1 MTEEYKSSIL
11 KYVTNSLIPGVKQP
25 NTFRDNEATFTD
37 IASALNERLGIVPTQ
52 YKILTTTTTSNYL
65 IYGNYIDDDL
75 ISKGFII
82 VLDQNSN
89 ILEILTTFD
98 SGTKLGYIWYID
110 YDENGN
116 IYGIDE
122 SIDTGKAR
130 IILLNNVALETP
142 KGYYCKLRSS
152 YYINVANFY
161 IFDNDGSASHL
172 IKKSKDEAVYF
183 IIGRYKNGDTWN
195 SAILKFTN
203 IVGMPNEWNLYIGH
217 TLGTYTIRFY
227 DMLVDKVGDDYK
239 VYISYTSND
248 MSILK
253 SEQLGESSL
262 TGYNELDMDKPIMCI
277 RIMDENTTYFTS
289 RVDNGNGTYTMYL
302 YLMKNSQVTL
312 LNVSVI
318 EASSPS
324 YYLYISNGILYG
336 IARGYS
342 ENDGVLTFDNICIAH
357 YSGQT
362 FISDII
368 TYTATNNVNFN
379 TVVQS
384 TFSLH
389 KFILLSNEYIYHPSL
404 VIYENMY
411 SGGAY
416 IDYGSASAQKG
427 EVYSNGYIVFA
438 RPLYN
443 KQIFN
448 NQTTSTLEIP
458 NGYLNDIVLDDKNVI
473 SQTNNVL
480 IQDNT
485 EIQKNIYETLF
496 LNFTNSISVI
506 DEDTDTTYPSVAN
519 YINTN
524 TNVGTETNYN
534 DTAMGKMRIR
544 YTSHVVTTPIVW
556 SRVNDTQYIMRT
568 VIDATAEVPYLI
580 EFISNDE
587 STTYLS
593 KELPLTLGN
602 YYKITQKIRIE

>member
-1 MTEEYKSSIL
+1 MTQDFKSAML
-11 KYVTNSLIPGVKQP
+11 KYITNNITPGIQQP
-25 NTFRDNEATFTD
+25 NEFRDNEATSTD
-37 IASALNERLGIVPTQ
+37 IATILNDRLGIVPTQ

-82 VLDQNSN
+82 ILDQNSN
-89 ILEILTTFD
+89 VLEILTTFD
-98 SGTKLGYIWYID
+98 SGTKLGYIWYLD

-122 SIDTGKAR
+122 AIDTGKAR
-130 IILLNNVALETP
+130 IILLNNIALETP

-152 YYINVANFY
+152 YYINVANFH
-161 IFDNDGSASHL
+161 IFDNDGSAPHL
-172 IKKSKDEAVYF
+172 IRKSKDEAVYF

-195 SAILKFTN
+195 SAVLKFVN
-203 IVGMPNEWNLYIGH
+203 NVGMPNEWVLYTGH

-227 DMLVDKVGDDYK
+227 DMLVDKVGDDYN
-239 VYISYTSND
+239 VYISYTSDD

-262 TGYNELDMDKPIMCI
+262 TGYTELDMDTPIMCI
-277 RIMDENTTYFTS
+277 RIMDKDTTYFTS
-289 RVDNGNGTYTMYL
+289 RVNNNNGTYTMYL
-302 YLMKNSQVTL
+302 YLYKNSQVTL
-312 LNVSVI
+312 RNASII

-342 ENDGVLTFDNICIAH
+342 ENGGVLTFNNICIAY

-368 TYTATNNVNFN
+368 TYTATSNINFN

-411 SGGAY
+411 TGGAY
-416 IDYGSASAQKG
+416 TDYGSASAQKG
-427 EVYSNGYIVFA
+427 EIYSDGYIVFA
-438 RPLYN
+438 RGLYN
-443 KQIFN
+443 KQIYN

-458 NGYLNDIVLDDKNVI
+458 NGYLNDIVLDNKNVL

-480 IQDNT
+480 IQDTT

-506 DEDTDTTYPSVAN
+506 DEDTSTTYPSVAN
-519 YINTN
+519 YINAN
-524 TNVGTETNYN
+524 TNIGTETNYN
-534 DTAMGKMRIR
+534 DTTMGKIRIR
-544 YTSHVVTTPIVW
+544 YTDHVATTPITWV
-556 SRVNDTQYIMRT
+556 SIDSTHYKIETT
-568 VIDATAEVPYLI
+568 VDATTEVPYLI

-587 STTYLS
+587 TTTYLS